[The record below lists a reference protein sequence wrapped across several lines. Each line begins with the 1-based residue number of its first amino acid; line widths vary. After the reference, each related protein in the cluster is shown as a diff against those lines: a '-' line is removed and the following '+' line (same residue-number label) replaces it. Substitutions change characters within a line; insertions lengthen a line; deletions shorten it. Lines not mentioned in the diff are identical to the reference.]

1 MKNYTE
7 KFNLNNR
14 NIFIIGG
21 MGLIGKEI
29 SKACFDA
36 GGKVIVIDF
45 SKKNKKNFNKIFKKK
60 KNIFY
65 ENIDMSKLKTLRKKI
80 ESLTKKYGP
89 AHSLINCSYPR
100 TKDWKDNSYRNIKIN
115 SFEKNVKIHMN
126 SFIWIARAFAQ
137 QMIKNK
143 LKKSS
148 IVQLASTY
156 GLLGQDSELYKGT
169 NMSESMT
176 YAAIKGGIINSVR
189 SMASY
194 YGKYNVRINALC
206 PGGIFDNQPIKFVK
220 RYSARTPLKRMAFA
234 HEIASVA
241 LFLVSDASSYVT
253 GSTVMVDGGWSCI

>member
-60 KNIFY
+60 NIFY

-89 AHSLINCSYPR
+89 VHSLINCSYPR

-126 SFIWIARAFAQ
+126 SFIWIARTFAQ

-156 GLLGQDSELYKGT
+156 GLLGQDGELYKGT

-189 SMASY
+189 SMASH

>member
-36 GGKVIVIDF
+36 GGKVIIIDF
-45 SKKNKKNFNKIFKKK
+45 SKKNKKNFNKIFKK

-89 AHSLINCSYPR
+89 VHSLINCSYPR

-126 SFIWIARAFAQ
+126 SFIWIARTFAQ

-156 GLLGQDSELYKGT
+156 GLLGQDNELYKGT

-189 SMASY
+189 SMASH